1 MEPIEAVKLAVSD
14 KDASFAEL
22 REAAKLL
29 RRDTSEG
36 LRLKKKARKKLSKM
50 QENLGQMDL
59 SESEAAFFVAR
70 EFTSPEERNTE
81 EFKKLVNVLEKHIA
95 ELKTAEKTKAEK
107 EKGKEKNAD
116 LQNKSK
122 TADNLIVSDMPQEEV
137 RSKKENDQKD
147 KAFPNQEQYEHPI
160 ATNDA
165 VSKEQVNANFET
177 ISKFDAKINP
187 LSEDDKYFEES
198 RNGLDMMNVV
208 DDNGNSVDMKPE
220 IVENAKLKTMSDLLS
235 TEKDITEDDYRSQ
248 LKNNIDLSAFT
259 ILNVD
264 RANELAQNNGK
275 GMRQSFSKMID
286 DYTAGGKKNKVNVS
300 LDSAISVITDSNQ
313 QIDKFTGK
321 IEKQFGDIPAV
332 KNIRSRLNRL
342 DNRMSGKY
350 GKKYEV
356 TRDVVK
362 GTAGFITDLGLVALA
377 GAAGPVGLGI
387 YSLYT
392 FKRHVV
398 PFLDRYQKAKEATGI
413 SFKNYSKENK
423 NEAARAGLYTVSSAA
438 TMGIAGFVGA
448 YNATTHAGATFAD
461 AVTKYAGGAKIA
473 AGLGAV
479 TLKQGSDV
487 KAAIDR
493 NENVGKAVGKMALA
507 IGTFVLLA
515 NARDSYD
522 LIIHGS
528 NENAGVINNNYNIY
542 IDNCCNENPDCDC
555 NDKPEPVKP
564 RPVIT
569 KPEPVVIPEPEPVV
583 VPEPEPEPQPE
594 PVPDFG
600 PLEPAGIPVPA
611 MEMPTH
617 LDPIPVNVPE
627 HEVLDNGVRH
637 YDGDITDQLVA
648 DANNGRVLRDGL
660 FYDQPASNSAD
671 LDERALALKDHA
683 AGVATCDTPE
693 PVYTPKDGVRH
704 FDNIY
709 QQILA
714 DRAAAKNMG

>member
-165 VSKEQVNANFET
+165 ISKKQVNANFET

-220 IVENAKLKTMSDLLS
+220 IVENAKLKTMSDLLTS
-235 TEKDITEDDYRSQ
+235 AKGITEEDYRSQ
-248 LKNNIDLSAFT
+248 LKDNIDLSAFT

-321 IEKQFGDIPAV
+321 IEKQFGDIPAI

-356 TRDVVK
+356 TAISDGYCYNGKVYKSLSAIANEITGTRWNGKRFFGVK
-362 GTAGFITDLGLVALA
+362 
-377 GAAGPVGLGI
+377 
-387 YSLYT
+387 
-392 FKRHVV
+392 
-398 PFLDRYQKAKEATGI
+398 
-413 SFKNYSKENK
+413 
-423 NEAARAGLYTVSSAA
+423 
-438 TMGIAGFVGA
+438 
-448 YNATTHAGATFAD
+448 
-461 AVTKYAGGAKIA
+461 
-473 AGLGAV
+473 
-479 TLKQGSDV
+479 
-487 KAAIDR
+487 
-493 NENVGKAVGKMALA
+493 
-507 IGTFVLLA
+507 
-515 NARDSYD
+515 
-522 LIIHGS
+522 
-528 NENAGVINNNYNIY
+528 
-542 IDNCCNENPDCDC
+542 
-555 NDKPEPVKP
+555 
-564 RPVIT
+564 
-569 KPEPVVIPEPEPVV
+569 
-583 VPEPEPEPQPE
+583 
-594 PVPDFG
+594 
-600 PLEPAGIPVPA
+600 
-611 MEMPTH
+611 
-617 LDPIPVNVPE
+617 
-627 HEVLDNGVRH
+627 
-637 YDGDITDQLVA
+637 
-648 DANNGRVLRDGL
+648 
-660 FYDQPASNSAD
+660 
-671 LDERALALKDHA
+671 
-683 AGVATCDTPE
+683 
-693 PVYTPKDGVRH
+693 
-704 FDNIY
+704 
-709 QQILA
+709 
-714 DRAAAKNMG
+714 